1 MCSSL
6 FTLSGSD
13 VEVKSCVEMSENLMP
28 SQSKATENHKEMP
41 QSSGKELDAS
51 SMQRAEPKKL
61 DQLVSVIISLFVF
74 RNLLVLRSL
83 FAQLE
88 SG

>member
-1 MCSSL
+1 ME
-6 FTLSGSD
+6 G
-13 VEVKSCVEMSENLMP
+13 KPGVEMSENLMP

-51 SMQRAEPKKL
+51 SVQLTEPKKL
-61 DQLVSVIISLFVF
+61 DQLVRVIISLFLF
-74 RNLLVLRSL
+74 GNLPVLRSS
-83 FAQLE
+83 FPWRA

>member
-1 MCSSL
+1 M
-6 FTLSGSD
+6 
-13 VEVKSCVEMSENLMP
+13 EVKPPVEMSENLMP

-51 SMQRAEPKKL
+51 STQLTEPKKL
-61 DQLVSVIISLFVF
+61 DQLVRVIIISLFLV

-83 FAQLE
+83 SAWRE